1 MLVFGHLK
9 KIIIIKT
16 HEIMV
21 GISQWMNTSDKSE
34 IFAVVHQK
42 VPF

>member
-1 MLVFGHLK
+1 MIVIGPFK
-9 KIIIIKT
+9 KIEKIKT